1 MRPYEGKTDH
11 QQSQTEYWVGGLK
24 IRPVQWRELEQRQTE
39 GNGKSNLKIAER
51 LMVLDFSQ
59 IYRGSDCVASVREG
73 SGRDDESLV
82 SRGDSGWA
90 TEYDRHPIGH
100 SFRPPQLP
108 NMKVVHRI
116 SRGF

>member
-1 MRPYEGKTDH
+1 MRERQIISNRKQNIGWADGGFVLSNGESWNKGKQKAMEKIEPENCREADGAGFF
-11 QQSQTEYWVGGLK
+11 TE
-24 IRPVQWRELEQRQTE
+24 
-39 GNGKSNLKIAER
+39 
-51 LMVLDFSQ
+51 
-59 IYRGSDCVASVREG
+59 IYRGSRMCASFREG

-90 TEYDRHPIGH
+90 TEYDRLPIGH

-108 NMKVVHRI
+108 NMKVAHRI